1 MKRKYILMFFLCC
14 LFISGCKSIE
24 TDRHPASDKA
34 VAFSIE
40 NYDSSMKPHI
50 YKFTQHP
57 QRIVAL
63 WQNSIETLIA
73 LGAGDKIIAAAGV
86 YNEKHLNPDYLEI
99 YKRIP
104 VRQTQIFSQ
113 ENVLM
118 MHPDFIAGWLFD
130 FTGKGRSIGTSSFW
144 EERNVNVYMNLMNG
158 AEFKAHHT
166 IEDELQY
173 ITDLGKIVGNEAKA
187 ASLAAGINNKILRYR
202 QQLAAKKRLKVL
214 VVSNFGKTIT
224 IYTPRTLAGD
234 ILTRLGADVIGK
246 QQEAVGE
253 NEYISYEE
261 ILTSQPDVIF
271 LQCSPENENML
282 LKSVYNNP
290 ALRNVKCI
298 KNRQVYC
305 IPFYTIRSP
314 GVRIDDAVDI
324 FAKGLIKGSEYDKE

>member
-73 LGAGDKIIAAAGV
+73 LGAGDKIIAVAGV
-86 YNEKHLNPDYLEI
+86 YNEKHLNPEYLEA

-113 ENVLM
+113 ENVLL

-130 FTGKGRSIGTSSFW
+130 FTGKGRSIGSSSFW

-158 AEFKAHHT
+158 AEFKAQHT
-166 IEDELQY
+166 MEDELKY
-173 ITDLGKIVGNEAKA
+173 ITDLGKIVGNEAQA
-187 ASLAAGINNKILRYR
+187 AIIISGINNKILRYK
-202 QQLAAKKRLKVL
+202 QQLAVKKRLKVL

-246 QQEAVGE
+246 KQEAVGE

-282 LKSVYNNP
+282 LKSVYSNP
-290 ALRNVKCI
+290 ALQNVKCI
-298 KNRQVYC
+298 KKRQVYC

-314 GVRIDDAVDI
+314 GIRIDDAIDI
-324 FAKGLIKGSEYDKE
+324 FAKGLIKGSEHDK

>member
-73 LGAGDKIIAAAGV
+73 LGAGDKIIAVAGV
-86 YNEKHLNPDYLEI
+86 YNEKHLNPDYLEA

-158 AEFKAHHT
+158 AEFKAQHT
-166 IEDELQY
+166 MEDELKY
-173 ITDLGKIVGNEAKA
+173 ITDLGKIVGNEAQA
-187 ASLAAGINNKILRYR
+187 AIIISGINNKILRYK
-202 QQLAAKKRLKVL
+202 QQLAVKKRLKVL

-246 QQEAVGE
+246 KQEAVGE

-282 LKSVYNNP
+282 LKSVYSNP
-290 ALRNVKCI
+290 ALQNVKCI
-298 KNRQVYC
+298 KKQQVYC

-314 GVRIDDAVDI
+314 GIRIDDAIDI
-324 FAKGLIKGSEYDKE
+324 FAKGLIKGSEYDK

>member
-1 MKRKYILMFFLCC
+1 M
-14 LFISGCKSIE
+14 
-24 TDRHPASDKA
+24 
-34 VAFSIE
+34 
-40 NYDSSMKPHI
+40 
-50 YKFTQHP
+50 
-57 QRIVAL
+57 
-63 WQNSIETLIA
+63 
-73 LGAGDKIIAAAGV
+73 
-86 YNEKHLNPDYLEI
+86 
-99 YKRIP
+99 
-104 VRQTQIFSQ
+104 
-113 ENVLM
+113 
-118 MHPDFIAGWLFD
+118 
-130 FTGKGRSIGTSSFW
+130 
-144 EERNVNVYMNLMNG
+144 
-158 AEFKAHHT
+158 
-166 IEDELQY
+166 
-173 ITDLGKIVGNEAKA
+173 
-187 ASLAAGINNKILRYR
+187 RYR

-246 QQEAVGE
+246 KQEAVGE

-314 GVRIDDAVDI
+314 GIRIDDAIDI
-324 FAKGLIKGSEYDKE
+324 FAKGLIQGSEYDKE

>member
-86 YNEKHLNPDYLEI
+86 YNEKHLNPDYLEA

-130 FTGKGRSIGTSSFW
+130 FTGKGRSIGSSGFW
-144 EERNVNVYMNLMNG
+144 EERNVNIYMNLMNG
-158 AEFKAHHT
+158 AEFKAQHT
-166 IEDELQY
+166 MEDELKY
-173 ITDLGKIVGNEAKA
+173 ITDLGKIVGNEAQA
-187 ASLAAGINNKILRYR
+187 AIIISGINNKILRYK
-202 QQLAAKKRLKVL
+202 QQLAVKKRLKVL

-246 QQEAVGE
+246 KQEAVGE

-282 LKSVYNNP
+282 LKSVYSNP
-290 ALRNVKCI
+290 ALQNVKCI
-298 KNRQVYC
+298 KKRQVYC

-314 GVRIDDAVDI
+314 GIRIDDAIDI
-324 FAKGLIKGSEYDKE
+324 FAKGLIKGSEHDK

>member
-24 TDRHPASDKA
+24 TDRHLASDKA

-73 LGAGDKIIAAAGV
+73 LGVGDKIIAVAGV
-86 YNEKHLNPDYLEI
+86 YNEKHLNPEYLEA

-113 ENVLM
+113 ENVLL

-130 FTGKGRSIGTSSFW
+130 FTGKGRSIGNSSFW

-158 AEFKAHHT
+158 AEFKAQHT
-166 IEDELQY
+166 MEDELKY
-173 ITDLGKIVGNEAKA
+173 ITDLGKIVGNEAQA
-187 ASLAAGINNKILRYR
+187 AIIISGINNKILRYK
-202 QQLAAKKRLKVL
+202 QQLAVKKRLKVL

-246 QQEAVGE
+246 KQEAVGE

-282 LKSVYNNP
+282 LKSVYSNP
-290 ALRNVKCI
+290 ALQNVKCI
-298 KNRQVYC
+298 KKRQVYC

-314 GVRIDDAVDI
+314 GIRIDDAIDI
-324 FAKGLIKGSEYDKE
+324 FAKGLIKGSEHDK

>member
-86 YNEKHLNPDYLEI
+86 YNEKHLNPDYLEA

-130 FTGKGRSIGTSSFW
+130 FTGKGRSIGSSSFW

-158 AEFKAHHT
+158 AEFKAQHT
-166 IEDELQY
+166 MEDELKY
-173 ITDLGKIVGNEAKA
+173 ITDLGKIVGNEAQA
-187 ASLAAGINNKILRYR
+187 AIIISGINNKILRYK
-202 QQLAAKKRLKVL
+202 QQLAVKKRLKVL

-246 QQEAVGE
+246 KQEAVGE

-282 LKSVYNNP
+282 LKSVYSNP
-290 ALRNVKCI
+290 ALQNVKCI

-324 FAKGLIKGSEYDKE
+324 FAKGLIQGSEYDKE

>member
-14 LFISGCKSIE
+14 LFISGCKSIGIDK
-24 TDRHPASDKA
+24 TASDKA

-40 NYDSSMKPHI
+40 NYDSSMKSHV

-86 YNEKHLNPDYLEI
+86 YNEKHLNPEYLEA

-113 ENVLM
+113 ENVLL
-118 MHPDFIAGWLFD
+118 MHPDFVAGWLFD

-158 AEFKAHHT
+158 AEFKAQHT
-166 IEDELQY
+166 IDDELQY
-173 ITDLGKIVGNEAKA
+173 ITDLGKIVGNEARA

-202 QQLAAKKRLKVL
+202 QQLATKKRLKVL

-234 ILTRLGADVIGK
+234 ILTKLRADVIGK

-261 ILTSQPDVIF
+261 ILTGQPDVIF

-282 LKSVYNNP
+282 LKSVYSNP
-290 ALRNVKCI
+290 ALQNVKCI
-298 KNRQVYC
+298 KNQQVYC

-314 GVRIDDAVDI
+314 GIRINDAIDI
-324 FAKGLIKGSEYDKE
+324 FAKGLIQGSEYDKE

>member
-73 LGAGDKIIAAAGV
+73 LGAGDKIIAVAGV
-86 YNEKHLNPDYLEI
+86 YNEKHLNPEYLEA

-113 ENVLM
+113 ENVLL

-130 FTGKGRSIGTSSFW
+130 FTGKGRSIGNSSFW

-158 AEFKAHHT
+158 AEFKEQHT
-166 IEDELQY
+166 MEDELKY
-173 ITDLGKIVGNEAKA
+173 ITDLGKIVGNEAQA
-187 ASLAAGINNKILRYR
+187 AIIISGINNKILRYK
-202 QQLAAKKRLKVL
+202 QQLAVKKRLKVL

-246 QQEAVGE
+246 KQEAVGE

-282 LKSVYNNP
+282 LKSVYSNP
-290 ALRNVKCI
+290 ALQNVKCI
-298 KNRQVYC
+298 KKRQVYC

-314 GVRIDDAVDI
+314 GIRIDDAIDI
-324 FAKGLIKGSEYDKE
+324 FAKGLIKGSEHDK

>member
-73 LGAGDKIIAAAGV
+73 LGAGDKIIAVAGV
-86 YNEKHLNPDYLEI
+86 YNEKHLNPEYLEA

-113 ENVLM
+113 ENVLL

-158 AEFKAHHT
+158 AEFKAQHT
-166 IEDELQY
+166 VEDELKY
-173 ITDLGKIVGNEAKA
+173 IMDLGKIVGNEAQA
-187 ASLAAGINNKILRYR
+187 AIIISGINNKILRYK
-202 QQLAAKKRLKVL
+202 QQLAVKKRLKVL

-246 QQEAVGE
+246 KQEAVGE

-282 LKSVYNNP
+282 LKSVYSNP
-290 ALRNVKCI
+290 ALQNVKCI
-298 KNRQVYC
+298 KKRQVYC

-314 GVRIDDAVDI
+314 GIRIDDAIDI
-324 FAKGLIKGSEYDKE
+324 FAKGLIKGSEYDK

>member
-73 LGAGDKIIAAAGV
+73 LGAGDKIIAVAGV
-86 YNEKHLNPDYLEI
+86 YNEKHLNPEYLEA

-113 ENVLM
+113 ENVLL
-118 MHPDFIAGWLFD
+118 MHPDFISGWLFD

-158 AEFKAHHT
+158 AEFKAQHT
-166 IEDELQY
+166 VDDELKY
-173 ITDLGKIVGNEAKA
+173 IMDLGKIVGNEAQA
-187 ASLAAGINNKILRYR
+187 AIIISDINNKILRYK
-202 QQLAAKKRLKVL
+202 QQLAVKKRLKVL

-246 QQEAVGE
+246 KQEAVGE

-282 LKSVYNNP
+282 LKSVYSNP
-290 ALRNVKCI
+290 ALQNVKCI
-298 KNRQVYC
+298 KKRQVYC

-314 GVRIDDAVDI
+314 GIRIDDAIDI
-324 FAKGLIKGSEYDKE
+324 FAKGLIKGSEYDK

>member
-73 LGAGDKIIAAAGV
+73 LGAGDKIIAVAGV
-86 YNEKHLNPDYLEI
+86 YNEKHLNPEYLEA

-113 ENVLM
+113 ENVLL

-130 FTGKGRSIGTSSFW
+130 FTGKGKSIGTSSFW

-202 QQLAAKKRLKVL
+202 QQLATKKRSAIL
-214 VVSNFGKTIT
+214 V
-224 IYTPRTLAGD
+224 R
-234 ILTRLGADVIGK
+234 R
-246 QQEAVGE
+246 
-253 NEYISYEE
+253 
-261 ILTSQPDVIF
+261 
-271 LQCSPENENML
+271 
-282 LKSVYNNP
+282 
-290 ALRNVKCI
+290 
-298 KNRQVYC
+298 
-305 IPFYTIRSP
+305 
-314 GVRIDDAVDI
+314 
-324 FAKGLIKGSEYDKE
+324 

>member
-73 LGAGDKIIAAAGV
+73 LGAGDKIIAVAGV
-86 YNEKHLNPDYLEI
+86 YNEKHLNPEYLEA

-113 ENVLM
+113 ENVLL

-158 AEFKAHHT
+158 AEFKAQHT
-166 IEDELQY
+166 MEDELKY
-173 ITDLGKIVGNEAKA
+173 IMDLGKIVGNEAQA
-187 ASLAAGINNKILRYR
+187 AIIISGINNKILRYK
-202 QQLAAKKRLKVL
+202 QQLAVKKRLKVL

-246 QQEAVGE
+246 KQEAVGE

-282 LKSVYNNP
+282 LKSVYSNP
-290 ALRNVKCI
+290 ALQNVKCI
-298 KNRQVYC
+298 KKRQVYC

-314 GVRIDDAVDI
+314 GIRIDDAIDI
-324 FAKGLIKGSEYDKE
+324 FAKGLIKGSEYDK

>member
-73 LGAGDKIIAAAGV
+73 LGAGDKIIAVAGV
-86 YNEKHLNPDYLEI
+86 YNEKHLNPEYLEA

-113 ENVLM
+113 ENVLL

-158 AEFKAHHT
+158 AEFKAQHT
-166 IEDELQY
+166 VEDELKY
-173 ITDLGKIVGNEAKA
+173 IMDLGKIVGNEAQA
-187 ASLAAGINNKILRYR
+187 AIIISGINNKILRYK
-202 QQLAAKKRLKVL
+202 QQLAVKKRLKVL

-246 QQEAVGE
+246 KQEAVGE

-271 LQCSPENENML
+271 LQCSPENEKML
-282 LKSVYNNP
+282 LKSVYSNP
-290 ALRNVKCI
+290 ALQNVKCI
-298 KNRQVYC
+298 KKRQVYC

-314 GVRIDDAVDI
+314 GIRIDDAIDI
-324 FAKGLIKGSEYDKE
+324 FAKGLIKGSEYDK

>member
-86 YNEKHLNPDYLEI
+86 YNEKHLNPDYLEA

-130 FTGKGRSIGTSSFW
+130 FTGKGRSIGSSSFW
-144 EERNVNVYMNLMNG
+144 EERNVNIYMNLMNG

-166 IEDELQY
+166 IEDEMQY
-173 ITDLGKIVGNEAKA
+173 ITDLGKIVGNETKA
-187 ASLAAGINNKILRYR
+187 ASLVAGINNKILRCR

-214 VVSNFGKTIT
+214 VVGNFGKIIT

-234 ILTRLGADVIGK
+234 ILTKLGADVIGK
-246 QQEAVGE
+246 NQEAVGE

-261 ILTSQPDVIF
+261 I
-271 LQCSPENENML
+271 
-282 LKSVYNNP
+282 
-290 ALRNVKCI
+290 
-298 KNRQVYC
+298 
-305 IPFYTIRSP
+305 
-314 GVRIDDAVDI
+314 RI
-324 FAKGLIKGSEYDKE
+324 

>member
-73 LGAGDKIIAAAGV
+73 LGAGDKIIAVAGV
-86 YNEKHLNPDYLEI
+86 YNEKHLNPEYLEA

-113 ENVLM
+113 ENVLL

-130 FTGKGRSIGTSSFW
+130 FTGKGRSIGNSSFW

-158 AEFKAHHT
+158 AEFKAQHT
-166 IEDELQY
+166 VEDELKY
-173 ITDLGKIVGNEAKA
+173 IMDLGKIVGNEAQA
-187 ASLAAGINNKILRYR
+187 AIIISGINNKILRYK
-202 QQLAAKKRLKVL
+202 QQLAVKKRLKVL

-246 QQEAVGE
+246 KQEAVGE

-282 LKSVYNNP
+282 LKSVYSNP
-290 ALRNVKCI
+290 ALQNVKCI
-298 KNRQVYC
+298 KKRQVYC

-324 FAKGLIKGSEYDKE
+324 FAKGLIKGSEYDK

>member
-86 YNEKHLNPDYLEI
+86 YNEKHLNPDYLEA

-130 FTGKGRSIGTSSFW
+130 FTGKGRSIGSSSFW
-144 EERNVNVYMNLMNG
+144 EERNVNIYMNLMNG
-158 AEFKAHHT
+158 AEFKAQHT
-166 IEDELQY
+166 MEDELKY
-173 ITDLGKIVGNEAKA
+173 ITDLGKIVGNEAQA
-187 ASLAAGINNKILRYR
+187 AIIISGINNKILRYK
-202 QQLAAKKRLKVL
+202 QQLAVKKRLKVL

-246 QQEAVGE
+246 KQEAVGE

-282 LKSVYNNP
+282 LKSVYSNP
-290 ALRNVKCI
+290 ALQNVKCI
-298 KNRQVYC
+298 KKRQVYC

-314 GVRIDDAVDI
+314 GIRIDDAIDI
-324 FAKGLIKGSEYDKE
+324 FAKGLIKGSEHDK

>member
-86 YNEKHLNPDYLEI
+86 YNEKHLNPNYLEA

-130 FTGKGRSIGTSSFW
+130 FTGKGRSIGSSSFW
-144 EERNVNVYMNLMNG
+144 EARNVNIYMNLMNG

-173 ITDLGKIVGNEAKA
+173 ITDLGKIVGNETKA
-187 ASLAAGINNKILRYR
+187 ASLVAGINNKILRCR
-202 QQLAAKKRLKVL
+202 Q
-214 VVSNFGKTIT
+214 
-224 IYTPRTLAGD
+224 
-234 ILTRLGADVIGK
+234 
-246 QQEAVGE
+246 
-253 NEYISYEE
+253 
-261 ILTSQPDVIF
+261 
-271 LQCSPENENML
+271 
-282 LKSVYNNP
+282 
-290 ALRNVKCI
+290 
-298 KNRQVYC
+298 
-305 IPFYTIRSP
+305 
-314 GVRIDDAVDI
+314 
-324 FAKGLIKGSEYDKE
+324 

>member
-73 LGAGDKIIAAAGV
+73 LGAGDKIIAVAGV
-86 YNEKHLNPDYLEI
+86 YNEKHLNPEYLEA

-113 ENVLM
+113 ENVLL

-130 FTGKGRSIGTSSFW
+130 FTGKGRSIGNSSFW

-158 AEFKAHHT
+158 AEFKAQHT
-166 IEDELQY
+166 MEDELKY
-173 ITDLGKIVGNEAKA
+173 ITDLGKIVGNEAQA
-187 ASLAAGINNKILRYR
+187 AIIISGINNKILRYK
-202 QQLAAKKRLKVL
+202 QQLAEKKRLKVL

-246 QQEAVGE
+246 KQEAVGE

-282 LKSVYNNP
+282 LKSVYSNP
-290 ALRNVKCI
+290 ALQNVKCI
-298 KNRQVYC
+298 KKRQVYC

-314 GVRIDDAVDI
+314 GIRIDDAIDI
-324 FAKGLIKGSEYDKE
+324 FAKGLIKGSEHDK

>member
-24 TDRHPASDKA
+24 TDRHLASDKA

-73 LGAGDKIIAAAGV
+73 LGAGDKIIAVAGV
-86 YNEKHLNPDYLEI
+86 YNEKHLNPEYLEA

-113 ENVLM
+113 ENVLL

-130 FTGKGRSIGTSSFW
+130 FTGKGRSIGNSSFW

-158 AEFKAHHT
+158 AEFKAQHT
-166 IEDELQY
+166 MEDELKY
-173 ITDLGKIVGNEAKA
+173 ITDLGKIVGNEAQA
-187 ASLAAGINNKILRYR
+187 AIIISGINNKILRYK
-202 QQLAAKKRLKVL
+202 QQLAVKKRLKVL

-246 QQEAVGE
+246 KQEAVGE

-282 LKSVYNNP
+282 LKSVYSNP
-290 ALRNVKCI
+290 ALQNVKCI
-298 KNRQVYC
+298 KKRQVYC

-314 GVRIDDAVDI
+314 GIRIDDAIDI
-324 FAKGLIKGSEYDKE
+324 FAKGLIKGSEHDK

>member
-73 LGAGDKIIAAAGV
+73 LGAGDKIIAVAGV
-86 YNEKHLNPDYLEI
+86 YNEKHLNPEYLEA

-113 ENVLM
+113 ENVLL

-130 FTGKGRSIGTSSFW
+130 FTGKGRSIGNSSFW

-158 AEFKAHHT
+158 AEFKAQHT
-166 IEDELQY
+166 VEDELKY
-173 ITDLGKIVGNEAKA
+173 IMDLGKIVGNEAQA
-187 ASLAAGINNKILRYR
+187 AIIISGINNKILRYK
-202 QQLAAKKRLKVL
+202 QQLAVKKRLKVL

-246 QQEAVGE
+246 KQEAVGE

-282 LKSVYNNP
+282 LKSVYSNP
-290 ALRNVKCI
+290 ALQNVKCI
-298 KNRQVYC
+298 KKRQVYC

-324 FAKGLIKGSEYDKE
+324 FAKGLIKGSE

>member
-73 LGAGDKIIAAAGV
+73 LGAGDNIIAAAGV

-99 YKRIP
+99 YRRIP

-144 EERNVNVYMNLMNG
+144 EERNINVYMNLMNG
-158 AEFKAHHT
+158 AEFKAQHT
-166 IEDELQY
+166 VDDELKY
-173 ITDLGKIVGNEAKA
+173 IMDLGKIVGNEAQA
-187 ASLAAGINNKILRYR
+187 AIIISGINNKILRYK
-202 QQLAAKKRLKVL
+202 QQLAVKKRLKVL

-246 QQEAVGE
+246 KQEAVGE

-282 LKSVYNNP
+282 LKSVYSNP
-290 ALRNVKCI
+290 ALQNVKCI
-298 KNRQVYC
+298 KKRQVYC

-314 GVRIDDAVDI
+314 GIRIDDAIDI
-324 FAKGLIKGSEYDKE
+324 FAKGLIKGSEYDK

>member
-73 LGAGDKIIAAAGV
+73 LGAGDKIIAVAGV
-86 YNEKHLNPDYLEI
+86 YNEKHLNPEYLEA

-113 ENVLM
+113 ENVLL

-130 FTGKGRSIGTSSFW
+130 FTGKGRSIGNSSFW

-158 AEFKAHHT
+158 AEFKAQHT
-166 IEDELQY
+166 MEDELKY
-173 ITDLGKIVGNEAKA
+173 ITDLGKIVGNEAQA
-187 ASLAAGINNKILRYR
+187 AIIISGINNKILRYK
-202 QQLAAKKRLKVL
+202 QQLAVKKRLKVL

-246 QQEAVGE
+246 KQEAVGE

-271 LQCSPENENML
+271 LQCLPENENML
-282 LKSVYNNP
+282 LKSVYSNP
-290 ALRNVKCI
+290 ALQNVKCI
-298 KNRQVYC
+298 KKRQVYC

-314 GVRIDDAVDI
+314 GIRIDDAIDI
-324 FAKGLIKGSEYDKE
+324 FAKGLIKGSEHDK

>member
-73 LGAGDKIIAAAGV
+73 LGAGDKIIAVAGV
-86 YNEKHLNPDYLEI
+86 YNEKHLNPEYLEA
-99 YKRIP
+99 YKMIP

-113 ENVLM
+113 ENVLL

-130 FTGKGRSIGTSSFW
+130 FTGKGRSIGNSSFW

-158 AEFKAHHT
+158 AEFKAQHT
-166 IEDELQY
+166 MEDELKY
-173 ITDLGKIVGNEAKA
+173 ITDLGKIVGNEAQA
-187 ASLAAGINNKILRYR
+187 AIIISGINNKILRYK
-202 QQLAAKKRLKVL
+202 QQLAVKKRLKVL

-246 QQEAVGE
+246 KQEAVGE

-282 LKSVYNNP
+282 LKSVYSNP
-290 ALRNVKCI
+290 ALQNVKCI
-298 KNRQVYC
+298 KKRQVYC

-314 GVRIDDAVDI
+314 GIRIDDAIDI
-324 FAKGLIKGSEYDKE
+324 FAKGLIKGSEHDK

>member
-73 LGAGDKIIAAAGV
+73 LGAGDKIIAVAGV
-86 YNEKHLNPDYLEI
+86 YNEKHLNPEYLEA

-113 ENVLM
+113 ENVLL

-130 FTGKGRSIGTSSFW
+130 FTGKGRSIGNSSFW

-158 AEFKAHHT
+158 AEFKAQHT
-166 IEDELQY
+166 MDDELKY
-173 ITDLGKIVGNEAKA
+173 IMDLGKIVGNEAQA
-187 ASLAAGINNKILRYR
+187 AIIISDINNKILRYK
-202 QQLAAKKRLKVL
+202 QQLAVKKRLKVL

-246 QQEAVGE
+246 KQEAVGE

-282 LKSVYNNP
+282 LKSVYSNP
-290 ALRNVKCI
+290 ALQNVKCI
-298 KNRQVYC
+298 KKRQVYC

-314 GVRIDDAVDI
+314 GIRIDDAIDI
-324 FAKGLIKGSEYDKE
+324 FAKGLIKGSEYDK

>member
-1 MKRKYILMFFLCC
+1 MFFLCC

-73 LGAGDKIIAAAGV
+73 LDAGDKIIAAAGV
-86 YNEKHLNPDYLEI
+86 YNEKHLHPEYLEA
-99 YKRIP
+99 YKKIP
-104 VRQTQIFSQ
+104 ARQIPIFSQ
-113 ENVLM
+113 ENILL

-144 EERNVNVYMNLMNG
+144 EERNINVYMNLMNG
-158 AEFKAHHT
+158 AEFKAQHT
-166 IEDELQY
+166 MDDELKY
-173 ITDLGKIVGNEAKA
+173 IMDLGKIVGNEAQA
-187 ASLAAGINNKILRYR
+187 AIIISDINNKILRYK
-202 QQLAAKKRLKVL
+202 QQLAVKKRLKVL

-246 QQEAVGE
+246 KQEAVGE

-282 LKSVYNNP
+282 LKSVYSNP
-290 ALRNVKCI
+290 ALQNVKCI
-298 KNRQVYC
+298 KKRQVYC

-314 GVRIDDAVDI
+314 GIRIDDAIDI
-324 FAKGLIKGSEYDKE
+324 FAKGLIKGSEYDK

>member
-24 TDRHPASDKA
+24 TDRYPASDKA

-86 YNEKHLNPDYLEI
+86 YNEKHLNPDYLEA

-113 ENVLM
+113 ENILM

-130 FTGKGRSIGTSSFW
+130 FTGKGRSIGSSSFW
-144 EERNVNVYMNLMNG
+144 EERNVNIYMNLMNG

-173 ITDLGKIVGNEAKA
+173 ITDLGKIVGNETKA
-187 ASLAAGINNKILRYR
+187 ASLVAGINNKILRCR
-202 QQLAAKKRLKVL
+202 QQLAAKNRLKVL
-214 VVSNFGKTIT
+214 VVGNFGKIIT

-234 ILTRLGADVIGK
+234 ILTKLGADVIGK
-246 QQEAVGE
+246 NQEAVGE

-261 ILTSQPDVIF
+261 ILISQPDIIF

-324 FAKGLIKGSEYDKE
+324 FAKGLIKGSE

>member
-73 LGAGDKIIAAAGV
+73 LGAGDKIIAVAGV
-86 YNEKHLNPDYLEI
+86 YNEKHLNPEYLEA

-113 ENVLM
+113 ENVLL

-158 AEFKAHHT
+158 AEFKAQHT
-166 IEDELQY
+166 VDDELKY
-173 ITDLGKIVGNEAKA
+173 IMDLGKIVGNEAQA
-187 ASLAAGINNKILRYR
+187 AIIISDINNKILRYK
-202 QQLAAKKRLKVL
+202 QQLAVKKRLKVL

-246 QQEAVGE
+246 KQEAVGE

-261 ILTSQPDVIF
+261 ILISQPDVIF

-282 LKSVYNNP
+282 LKSVYSNP
-290 ALRNVKCI
+290 ALQNVKCI
-298 KNRQVYC
+298 KKRQVYC

-314 GVRIDDAVDI
+314 GIRIDDAIDI
-324 FAKGLIKGSEYDKE
+324 FAKGLIKGSEYDK

>member
-34 VAFSIE
+34 VDFSIE

-86 YNEKHLNPDYLEI
+86 YNEKHLHPEYLEA
-99 YKRIP
+99 YKKIP
-104 VRQTQIFSQ
+104 ARQIPIFSQ
-113 ENVLM
+113 ENILL

-144 EERNVNVYMNLMNG
+144 EERNINVYMNLMNG
-158 AEFKAHHT
+158 AEFKAQHT
-166 IEDELQY
+166 MDDELKY
-173 ITDLGKIVGNEAKA
+173 IMDLGKIVGNEAQA
-187 ASLAAGINNKILRYR
+187 AIIISDINNKILRYK
-202 QQLAAKKRLKVL
+202 QQLAVKKRLKVL

-246 QQEAVGE
+246 KQEAVGE

-282 LKSVYNNP
+282 LKSVYSNP
-290 ALRNVKCI
+290 ALQNVKCI
-298 KNRQVYC
+298 KKRQVYC

-314 GVRIDDAVDI
+314 GIRIDDAIDI
-324 FAKGLIKGSEYDKE
+324 FAKGLIKGSEYDK

>member
-86 YNEKHLNPDYLEI
+86 YNEKHLNPDYLEA

-158 AEFKAHHT
+158 AEFKAQHT
-166 IEDELQY
+166 VEDELKY
-173 ITDLGKIVGNEAKA
+173 IMDLGKIVGNEAQA
-187 ASLAAGINNKILRYR
+187 AIIISGINNKILRYK
-202 QQLAAKKRLKVL
+202 QQLAVKKRLKVL

-246 QQEAVGE
+246 KQEAVGE

-282 LKSVYNNP
+282 LKSVYSNP
-290 ALRNVKCI
+290 ALQNVKCI
-298 KNRQVYC
+298 KKRQVYC

-314 GVRIDDAVDI
+314 GIRIDDAIDI
-324 FAKGLIKGSEYDKE
+324 FAKGLIKGSEYDK

>member
-73 LGAGDKIIAAAGV
+73 LGAGDKIIAVAGV
-86 YNEKHLNPDYLEI
+86 YNEKHLNPEYLEA

-113 ENVLM
+113 ENVLL

-130 FTGKGRSIGTSSFW
+130 FTGKGKSIGTSSFW

-158 AEFKAHHT
+158 AEFKAQHT
-166 IEDELQY
+166 VEDELKY
-173 ITDLGKIVGNEAKA
+173 IMDLGKIVGNEAQA
-187 ASLAAGINNKILRYR
+187 AIIISGINNKILRYK
-202 QQLAAKKRLKVL
+202 QQLAVKKRLKVL

-246 QQEAVGE
+246 KQEAVGE

-282 LKSVYNNP
+282 LKSVYSNP
-290 ALRNVKCI
+290 ALQNVKCI
-298 KNRQVYC
+298 KKRQVYG

-324 FAKGLIKGSEYDKE
+324 FAKGLIQGSEYDKE

>member
-1 MKRKYILMFFLCC
+1 MINKMIQAVLLIIGLLCFVGCGLIQQPSLPHKIVGTTFLHNFDFDGKPVQIQVRGVPERAIVARPEILDALLALHAENHICAVYITRD
-14 LFISGCKSIE
+14 KIE
-24 TDRHPASDKA
+24 QIPELQKKMPKA
-34 VAFSIE
+34 VFYTSE
-40 NYDSSMKPHI
+40 MD
-50 YKFTQHP
+50 
-57 QRIVAL
+57 R
-63 WQNSIETLIA
+63 ETA
-73 LGAGDKIIAAAGV
+73 
-86 YNEKHLNPDYLEI
+86 
-99 YKRIP
+99 
-104 VRQTQIFSQ
+104 
-113 ENVLM
+113 LM

-130 FTGKGRSIGTSSFW
+130 FTGKGRSIGSSSFW
-144 EERNVNVYMNLMNG
+144 EERNVNIYMNLMNG

-173 ITDLGKIVGNEAKA
+173 ITDLGKIVGNETKA
-187 ASLAAGINNKILRYR
+187 ASLVAGINNKILRCR

-214 VVSNFGKTIT
+214 VVGNFGKIIT

-234 ILTRLGADVIGK
+234 ILTKLGADVIGK
-246 QQEAVGE
+246 NQEAVGE

-261 ILTSQPDVIF
+261 ILISQPDIIF

-324 FAKGLIKGSEYDKE
+324 FAKGLIKGSE

>member
-73 LGAGDKIIAAAGV
+73 LGAGDKIIAVAGV
-86 YNEKHLNPDYLEI
+86 YNEKHLNPEYLEA

-113 ENVLM
+113 ENVLL

-158 AEFKAHHT
+158 AEFKAQHT
-166 IEDELQY
+166 MEDELKY
-173 ITDLGKIVGNEAKA
+173 ITDLGKIVGNEAQTA
-187 ASLAAGINNKILRYR
+187 IIISGINNKILRYK
-202 QQLAAKKRLKVL
+202 QQLAVKKRLKVL

-246 QQEAVGE
+246 KQEAVGE

-282 LKSVYNNP
+282 LKSVYSNP
-290 ALRNVKCI
+290 ALQNVKCI
-298 KNRQVYC
+298 KKRQVYC

-314 GVRIDDAVDI
+314 GIRIDDAIDI
-324 FAKGLIKGSEYDKE
+324 FAKGLIKGSEHDK

>member
-73 LGAGDKIIAAAGV
+73 LGAGDKIIAVAGV
-86 YNEKHLNPDYLEI
+86 YNEKHLNPEYLEA

-113 ENVLM
+113 ENVLL

-130 FTGKGRSIGTSSFW
+130 FTGKGRSIGNSSFW

-158 AEFKAHHT
+158 AEFKAQHT
-166 IEDELQY
+166 MEDELKY
-173 ITDLGKIVGNEAKA
+173 IMDLGKIVGNEAQA
-187 ASLAAGINNKILRYR
+187 AIIISGINNKILRYK
-202 QQLAAKKRLKVL
+202 QQLAVKKRLKVL

-246 QQEAVGE
+246 KQEAVGE

-282 LKSVYNNP
+282 LKSVYSNP
-290 ALRNVKCI
+290 ALQNVKCI
-298 KNRQVYC
+298 KKRQVYC

-314 GVRIDDAVDI
+314 GIRIDDAIDI
-324 FAKGLIKGSEYDKE
+324 FAKGLIKGSEHDK

>member
-73 LGAGDKIIAAAGV
+73 LDAGDKIIAVAGV
-86 YNEKHLNPDYLEI
+86 YNEKHLNPEYLEA
-99 YKRIP
+99 YKKIP
-104 VRQTQIFSQ
+104 VRQTPIFSQ
-113 ENVLM
+113 ENILL

-158 AEFKAHHT
+158 AEFKAQHT
-166 IEDELQY
+166 VDDELKY
-173 ITDLGKIVGNEAKA
+173 IMDLGKIVGNEAQA
-187 ASLAAGINNKILRYR
+187 AIIISDINNKILRYK
-202 QQLAAKKRLKVL
+202 QQLAVKKRLKVL

-246 QQEAVGE
+246 KQEAVGE

-282 LKSVYNNP
+282 LKSVYSNP
-290 ALRNVKCI
+290 ALQNVKCI
-298 KNRQVYC
+298 KKRQVYC

-314 GVRIDDAVDI
+314 GIRIDDAIDI
-324 FAKGLIKGSEYDKE
+324 FAKGLIKGSEYDK

>member
-86 YNEKHLNPDYLEI
+86 YNEKHLHPEYLEA
-99 YKRIP
+99 YKKIP
-104 VRQTQIFSQ
+104 ARQIPIFSQ
-113 ENVLM
+113 ENILL

-144 EERNVNVYMNLMNG
+144 EERNINVYMNLMNG
-158 AEFKAHHT
+158 AEFKAQHT
-166 IEDELQY
+166 MDDELKY
-173 ITDLGKIVGNEAKA
+173 IMDLGKIVGNEAQA
-187 ASLAAGINNKILRYR
+187 AIIISDINNKILRYK
-202 QQLAAKKRLKVL
+202 QQLAVKKRLKVL

-246 QQEAVGE
+246 KQEAVGE

-282 LKSVYNNP
+282 LKSVYSNP
-290 ALRNVKCI
+290 ALQNVKCI
-298 KNRQVYC
+298 KKRQVYC

-314 GVRIDDAVDI
+314 GIRIDDAIDI
-324 FAKGLIKGSEYDKE
+324 FAKGLIKGSEYDK

>member
-73 LGAGDKIIAAAGV
+73 LGAGDKIIAVAGV
-86 YNEKHLNPDYLEI
+86 YNEKHLNPEYLEA

-113 ENVLM
+113 ENILL

-158 AEFKAHHT
+158 AEFKAQHT
-166 IEDELQY
+166 VEDELKY
-173 ITDLGKIVGNEAKA
+173 IMDLGKIVGNEAQA
-187 ASLAAGINNKILRYR
+187 AIIISGINNKILRYK
-202 QQLAAKKRLKVL
+202 QQLAIKKRLKVL

-246 QQEAVGE
+246 KQEAVGE

-282 LKSVYNNP
+282 LKSVYSNP
-290 ALRNVKCI
+290 ALQNVKCI
-298 KNRQVYC
+298 KKRQVYC

-314 GVRIDDAVDI
+314 GIRIDDAIDI
-324 FAKGLIKGSEYDKE
+324 FAKGLIKGSEYDK